1 MEKKIP
7 DGCIEIPL
15 EEVDYIYQ
23 PPQSHTPVIVMK
35 QKLPPMQSRVLEC
48 MRCGSKKNLNTNK
61 DKSFVE
67 CDECMWGN
75 GKLEKQEEWKGGIQ
89 EALEKDF
96 EKLYVKEYT
105 TGWKEQRY
113 LRNIEIGIM
122 GFDNL
127 ERFISQLLSESKE
140 KAKIEVLEKVL
151 EKKTNYEMEREEHG
165 YRVTLEY
172 VLADDIK
179 KEIKLLKE
187 KE

>member
-1 MEKKIP
+1 MKKIP

-67 CDECMWGN
+67 CDECMWGEECKPDI
-75 GKLEKQEEWKGGIQ
+75 KLVRALQE
-89 EALEKDF
+89 DF
-96 EKLYVKEYT
+96 KKLYVKEYT
-105 TGWKEQRY
+105 TDWKEQRY
-113 LRNIEIGIM
+113 IRNIELGIM
-122 GFDNL
+122 RFDNL
-127 ERFISQLLSESKE
+127 EKFISQLLSERTFTKE
-140 KAKIEVLEKVL
+140 ELELILYNINYNEGDEVTFLAD
-151 EKKTNYEMEREEHG
+151 EKKHSK
-165 YRVTLEY
+165 LKSK
-172 VLADDIK
+172 IS
-179 KEIKLLKE
+179 KLLKE

>member
-127 ERFISQLLSESKE
+127 ERFISQLLEE
-140 KAKIEVLEKVL
+140 RTEEAKQEVI
-151 EKKTNYEMEREEHG
+151 
-165 YRVTLEY
+165 
-172 VLADDIK
+172 DDIWEEA
-179 KEIKLLKE
+179 KELAGWDEHEGVIPINQVENCLPEAIKSVEE
-187 KE
+187 KLSK

>member
-1 MEKKIP
+1 MEIKKELKKIP

-75 GKLEKQEEWKGGIQ
+75 GKLEKQEEWR
-89 EALEKDF
+89 EKIKQMVLTDCF
-96 EKLYVKEYT
+96 KDQPDI
-105 TGWKEQRY
+105 QRY
-113 LRNIEIGIM
+113 IDFIE
-122 GFDNL
+122 
-127 ERFISQLLSESKE
+127 QLLSEREKE
-140 KAKIEVLEKVL
+140 LLEWVIS
-151 EKKTNYEMEREEHG
+151 EE
-165 YRVTLEY
+165 
-172 VLADDIK
+172 DIPQNVSSLWASLRWFEIY
-179 KEIKLLKE
+179 KEAHKRLSKLLKE
-187 KE
+187 EE

>member
-1 MEKKIP
+1 MKKIP

-75 GKLEKQEEWKGGIQ
+75 DKSEKQEEWREKIKQMVLTDCFKDQPDIQ
-89 EALEKDF
+89 GYIDF
-96 EKLYVKEYT
+96 
-105 TGWKEQRY
+105 
-113 LRNIEIGIM
+113 IE
-122 GFDNL
+122 
-127 ERFISQLLSESKE
+127 QLLSEREKE
-140 KAKIEVLEKVL
+140 LLEWVIS
-151 EKKTNYEMEREEHG
+151 EE
-165 YRVTLEY
+165 
-172 VLADDIK
+172 DIPQNVSSLWASLRWFEIY
-179 KEIKLLKE
+179 KEAHKRLSKLLKE
-187 KE
+187 KENEEEKTNK

>member
-1 MEKKIP
+1 
-7 DGCIEIPL
+7 
-15 EEVDYIYQ
+15 
-23 PPQSHTPVIVMK
+23 MK

-127 ERFISQLLSESKE
+127 ERFISQLLEERTEEAKQEVIDDIWEEAKELAGWDEHEGVIPINQVENCLPEAIKSVEEKLSKE
-140 KAKIEVLEKVL
+140 
-151 EKKTNYEMEREEHG
+151 YE
-165 YRVTLEY
+165 
-172 VLADDIK
+172 
-179 KEIKLLKE
+179 
-187 KE
+187 